1 MRELADDIK
10 TIIVFLYSI
19 ASFSIECKD
28 WNISHSLLYHKSDKF
43 SIKYILE
50 KELVNDN
57 ILNPNRSLE
66 IFVFPFSNDCH

>member
-57 ILNPNRSLE
+57 ILIS
-66 IFVFPFSNDCH
+66 SKKT

>member
-28 WNISHSLLYHKSDKF
+28 WNISHSLFYHKSDKF

-57 ILNPNRSLE
+57 ILNS
-66 IFVFPFSNDCH
+66 SKKT